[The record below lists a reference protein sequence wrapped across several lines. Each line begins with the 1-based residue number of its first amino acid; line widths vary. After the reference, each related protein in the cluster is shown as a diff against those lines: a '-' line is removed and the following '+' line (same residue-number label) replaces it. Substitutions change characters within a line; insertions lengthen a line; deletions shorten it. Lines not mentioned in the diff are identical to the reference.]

1 MYDDIYH
8 HKSNQNLANQ
18 KNFNEVSIKFQGK
31 KINDIIQ
38 NYRIQNNID
47 ADEIFL
53 PAKIDRSTSTI
64 IEFWN

>member
-1 MYDDIYH
+1 MYDDIHH

-38 NYRIQNNID
+38 NYKIQNNID